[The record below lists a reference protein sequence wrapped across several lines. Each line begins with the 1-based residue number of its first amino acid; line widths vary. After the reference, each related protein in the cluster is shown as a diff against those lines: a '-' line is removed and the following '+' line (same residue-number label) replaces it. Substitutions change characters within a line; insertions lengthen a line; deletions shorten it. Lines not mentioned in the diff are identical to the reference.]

1 MKLGEKQELFA
12 ELIFT
17 KLIPYI
23 YSKGYK
29 IRPGDYFRDHRVH
42 GKYGDKVG
50 YSGRNSLHK
59 LKLAFD
65 LNLILSDVYLTRTE
79 DHAEFGQYWLTLH
92 ESCRWGGSDGNKDG
106 NHYSFEH
113 DGRW

>member
-17 KLIPYI
+17 KLIPFI
-23 YSKGYK
+23 YSNKYK
-29 IRPGDYFRDHRVH
+29 IRPGDYFRDPRSH
-42 GKYGDKVG
+42 GDYGEKKG
-50 YSGRNSLHK
+50 YASASSLHK

-65 LNLILSDVYLTRTE
+65 LNLTLSGVYLTQTS
-79 DHAEFGQYWLTLH
+79 DHKFFGEYWLTLH
-92 ESCRWGGSDGNKDG
+92 ELCRWGGSDGNDDG

>member
-17 KLIPYI
+17 KLIPFI

-29 IRPGDYFRDHRVH
+29 LRPGDYFRDARTN
-42 GKYGDKVG
+42 GEYGEKKG
-50 YSGRNSLHK
+50 YASAKSLHK

-65 LNLILSDVYLTRTE
+65 LNLMLDGSYLSDTQ
-79 DHAEFGQYWLTLH
+79 DHEQFGAYWLSLDPL
-92 ESCRWGGSDGNKDG
+92 CRWGGSGGNNDG
-106 NHYSFEH
+106 NHYSLEY

>member
-17 KLIPYI
+17 KLIPFI
-23 YSKGYK
+23 YSKGYR
-29 IRPGDYFRDHRVH
+29 IRPGDYFRDPRVH
-42 GKYGDKVG
+42 GDYGVKQG
-50 YSGRNSLHK
+50 YASAGSLHK

-65 LNLILSDVYLTRTE
+65 LNLTLDGKYLTRTK
-79 DHAEFGQYWLTLH
+79 DHQEFGEYWLTLH
-92 ESCRWGGSDGNKDG
+92 ESCRWGGSNGNHDG

>member
-12 ELIFT
+12 ELLFT

-23 YSKGYK
+23 YSEGYK
-29 IRPGDYFRDHRVH
+29 IRPGDYFRDPRVH
-42 GKYGDKVG
+42 GDYGEKVG
-50 YSGRNSLHK
+50 YSSSKSLHK
-59 LKLAFD
+59 LKLACD
-65 LNLILSDVYLTRTE
+65 LNLILNNVYLTRSE
-79 DHAEFGQYWLTLH
+79 DHEHFGNYWLTLH
-92 ESCRWGGSDGNKDG
+92 PSCRWGGSNGNNDG